1 MLEGRA
7 ACSRRGALLVGLAC
21 GAVALAAACSLT
33 LPLDELDRDPP
44 WPSDSGVD
52 ADAGDAPKDGADGA
66 ADGADAAT
74 DAPTDGDADASTCTN
89 KAFDPDET
97 DVDCGGVCPKCGA
110 GKKCKVAADCQSAAC
125 DSGKCLPCP
134 IGMLRVPIGTAFY
147 CIDGNEVT
155 TAAYGEFA
163 SKTAVKDVTT
173 LPTTCKWK
181 SSFVASGAGAPDEPV
196 TGVDWCDAWAFCE
209 TAGKRLCGAIGSG
222 GSKPASPFDKYDD
235 TNVDQWRHACSYAS
249 FTPTWPYGGSAQ
261 PARCNTSDRLG
272 ADAAVTS
279 VVPVRSLAT
288 CNGAANGPELAAL
301 YDMSGNVAEWTDS
314 CQTTLGA
321 DDPCRVRGGSFRDKA
336 SSAACGVA
344 MSRSRKDRQ
353 DWVGFRCCRF

>member
-1 MLEGRA
+1 MREDRPA
-7 ACSRRGALLVGLAC
+7 WPRRGVLVVGLLC
-21 GAVALAAACSLT
+21 GSIALGAACSLT
-33 LPLDELDRDPP
+33 LPLDDLDRDPP
-44 WPSDSGVD
+44 LPSEAGVD
-52 ADAGDAPKDGADGA
+52 ADAAGDAPNDAADADAADA
-66 ADGADAAT
+66 ADGDAET
-74 DAPTDGDADASTCTN
+74 SICTN
-89 KAFDPDET
+89 KALDPEET
-97 DVDCGGVCPKCGA
+97 DVDCGGVCPKCGS
-110 GKKCKVAADCQSAAC
+110 GKKCKVNADCVSAAC

-134 IGMLRVPIGTAFY
+134 AGMLRVPIGTAFY
-147 CIDGNEVT
+147 CIDGSEVT
-155 TAAYGEFA
+155 VAAYGEFA
-163 SKTAVKDVTT
+163 TKTAVKDVAT

-181 SSFVASGAGAPDEPV
+181 TSFASAGGGAPDEPV

-222 GSKPASPFDKYDD
+222 GSSKPPSPFDKYDD
-235 TNVDQWRHACSYAS
+235 PNVDQWRHACAYGSS
-249 FTPTWPYGGSAQ
+249 PVWPYGTSAQ

-272 ADAAVTS
+272 ADASVTG
-279 VVPVRSLAT
+279 VVAVRSLAT

-314 CQTTLGA
+314 CQSALGA
-321 DDPCRVRGGSFRDKA
+321 DDTCRVRGGSFRDKA